1 MLTTDT
7 MLGVLG
13 LGVGCMALGFGLG
26 LAIGALY
33 RKKNNRPSDQRLRL
47 FFLKTN

>member
-13 LGVGCMALGFGLG
+13 LGVGCIALGFGIG

-33 RKKNNRPSDQRLRL
+33 RKK
-47 FFLKTN
+47 

>member
-13 LGVGCMALGFGLG
+13 LGVGWIALGFGLG
-26 LAIGALY
+26 LAIGSLHS
-33 RKKNNRPSDQRLRL
+33 KK
-47 FFLKTN
+47 

>member
-13 LGVGCMALGFGLG
+13 LGVGCIALGFGIG

-33 RKKNNRPSDQRLRL
+33 RKKITAHPTKDCGY
-47 FFLKTN
+47 FF

>member
-13 LGVGCMALGFGLG
+13 LGWIALGFGLG
-26 LAIGALY
+26 LAIGSLHS
-33 RKKNNRPSDQRLRL
+33 KK
-47 FFLKTN
+47 

>member
-33 RKKNNRPSDQRLRL
+33 SKR
-47 FFLKTN
+47 